1 MLGQSL
7 CADWQSYRKRPKS
20 WRNSGQAM
28 RAINGD
34 YSQLAAPLPLSGHTL
49 PATQVLSLIELLK
62 RWQVTEAEL
71 LAPFGLAVSTLE
83 QPETRL
89 PTEVMRQI
97 LERARALTGEPGLG
111 FYLGLQKRVSFYGFV
126 GYAAMSAAT
135 LREALE
141 LSVRFTPLVT
151 TALSMR
157 LQQHG
162 AIAALT
168 IETHD
173 DMGSARDIATLSL
186 VIGLWQIGSALTGRK
201 LTGRV
206 DIAMPEPS
214 YYSRFSHIVPEA
226 RFDQPAT
233 QLVFASQDL
242 DLPLVAPDPAALR
255 VLQKQCEEAL
265 LALGFD
271 STLEQRVRRMLPLN
285 DGFRSLEEVAVAL
298 AISPR
303 TLKRKLAHRSTT
315 FSELLDRERCERALL
330 MLGAANYSIDDIA
343 QRLGYSTP
351 PNFVRAFRRWMGTT
365 PAAYRRTRA

>member
-1 MLGQSL
+1 
-7 CADWQSYRKRPKS
+7 
-20 WRNSGQAM
+20 M
-28 RAINGD
+28 RARPR
-34 YSQLAAPLPLSGHTL
+34 SVSSFPAPAALSGHTL
-49 PATQVLSLIELLK
+49 PATQVLALIELLK
-62 RWQVTEAEL
+62 RWEVRASEL
-71 LAPFGLAVSTLE
+71 LAPFGIDEAALE
-83 QPETRL
+83 QPEARV
-89 PTEVMRQI
+89 PTEIMREL
-97 LERARALTGEPGLG
+97 LERARSLTGEPGLG

-126 GYAAMSAAT
+126 GYAAMSAST

-141 LSVRFTPLVT
+141 LAVRFTPLIT

-173 DMGSARDIATLSL
+173 DMGSARDIATFSL
-186 VIGLWQIGSALTGRK
+186 LIGLWQIGNALTGRE

-206 DIAMPEPS
+206 DVAMPEPS
-214 YYSRFSHIVPEA
+214 YWARFSHLVPTA

-233 QLVFASQDL
+233 QVVFAASDL

-255 VLQKQCEEAL
+255 VLQRQCEESL

-271 STLEQRVRRMLPLN
+271 STVEQRVRRMLPFS
-285 DGFRSLEEVAVAL
+285 DGFRSLEEVSAAL

-303 TLKRKLAHRSTT
+303 TLKRKLAARGTT

-330 MLGAANYSIDDIA
+330 MLGAAHYSIDDIA

-365 PAAYRRTRA
+365 PAAYRRSRMS

>member
-1 MLGQSL
+1 
-7 CADWQSYRKRPKS
+7 
-20 WRNSGQAM
+20 M
-28 RAINGD
+28 RVTTREH
-34 YSQLAAPLPLSGHTL
+34 LPLAVALTPSGHTL
-49 PATQVLSLIELLK
+49 PATQVLSLIELIK
-62 RWQVTEAEL
+62 RWDVSASAL
-71 LAPFGLAVSTLE
+71 LAPFALDEATLVR
-83 QPETRL
+83 PESRL
-89 PTEVMRQI
+89 PTELMRDI

-126 GYAAMSAAT
+126 GYAAMSAST

-141 LSVRFTPLVT
+141 LTVRFTPLVT

-157 LQQHG
+157 LHEHG
-162 AIAALT
+162 EIAALT
-168 IETHD
+168 IDAHD

-186 VIGLWQIGSALTGRK
+186 LVGLWQIGNALTGRE
-201 LTGRV
+201 LTGRC
-206 DIAMPEPS
+206 DIAIPQPS
-214 YYSRFSHIVPEA
+214 YYQRFTHIVPEL

-233 QLVFASQDL
+233 QFVFPAADL

-285 DGFRSLEEVAVAL
+285 DGFRSLEEVSAAL

-303 TLKRKLAHRSTT
+303 TLKRKLANRGTT

-330 MLGAANYSIDDIA
+330 MLGAAHHSIDDIA

-365 PAAYRRTRA
+365 PAAYRRSRS

>member
-1 MLGQSL
+1 
-7 CADWQSYRKRPKS
+7 
-20 WRNSGQAM
+20 M
-28 RAINGD
+28 RLITRD
-34 YSQLAAPLPLSGHTL
+34 CSPLAAALPSSGHTL
-49 PATQVLSLIELLK
+49 PATQVLSLIELIK
-62 RWQVTEAEL
+62 RWDVSAGAL
-71 LAPFGLAVSTLE
+71 LAPFGLEEAMLE
-83 QPETRL
+83 KPDARL
-89 PTEVMRQI
+89 PTELMREI

-111 FYLGLQKRVSFYGFV
+111 YYLGLQKRVSFYGFV
-126 GYAAMSAAT
+126 GYAAMSAST

-141 LSVRFTPLVT
+141 LTVRFTPLVT

-157 LQQHG
+157 LHQHDEV
-162 AIAALT
+162 AAL
-168 IETHD
+168 IIDTHD

-186 VIGLWQIGSALTGRK
+186 LVGLWQIGNTLTGRE
-201 LTGRV
+201 LTGRC

-214 YYSRFSHIVPEA
+214 YYQRFAHVVPST

-233 QLVFASQDL
+233 QLVFAASDL

-271 STLEQRVRRMLPLN
+271 STLEQRVRRMLPLT
-285 DGFRSLEEVAVAL
+285 DGFRSLEEVSASL

-303 TLKRKLAHRSTT
+303 TLKRKLAHRGTT
-315 FSELLDRERCERALL
+315 FSELLDRERCERALI
-330 MLGAANYSIDDIA
+330 MLSAAHYSIDDIA

-365 PAAYRRTRA
+365 PAAYRRSRS

>member
-1 MLGQSL
+1 
-7 CADWQSYRKRPKS
+7 
-20 WRNSGQAM
+20 M
-28 RAINGD
+28 RATNRD
-34 YSQLAAPLPLSGHTL
+34 YSQLAMPAPPSGHTL

-62 RWQVTEAEL
+62 RWNIRASEL
-71 LAPFGLAVSTLE
+71 LAPFGLEESALEQANMRVSTE
-83 QPETRL
+83 MMCE
-89 PTEVMRQI
+89 M
-97 LERARALTGEPGLG
+97 LERARSLTGEPGLG

-141 LSVRFTPLVT
+141 LSVRFAPLVT
-151 TALSMR
+151 TALSLR

-162 AIAALT
+162 DIAGLT

-186 VIGLWQIGSALTGRK
+186 LIGLRQIGSALTGRA
-201 LTGRV
+201 LTGRA
-206 DIAMPEPS
+206 DFAMPEPS
-214 YYSRFSHIVPEA
+214 YYSRFAHIVPDA
-226 RFDQPAT
+226 RFDQPTT
-233 QLVFASQDL
+233 QLVFAAADL

-271 STLEQRVRRMLPLN
+271 CTLEQRVRRMLPQT

-303 TLKRKLAHRSTT
+303 TLKRKLANRGTT

-330 MLGAANYSIDDIA
+330 MLGAAHYSIDDIA

-365 PAAYRRTRA
+365 PAAYRRSRS

>member
-1 MLGQSL
+1 M
-7 CADWQSYRKRPKS
+7 P
-20 WRNSGQAM
+20 
-28 RAINGD
+28 
-34 YSQLAAPLPLSGHTL
+34 LAGHTL

-62 RWQVTEAEL
+62 RWNVRASDL
-71 LAPFGLAVSTLE
+71 LAPFGLEESALE
-83 QPETRL
+83 QPNARI
-89 PTEVMRQI
+89 PTELMREI
-97 LERARALTGEPGLG
+97 LERARSLTGEPGLG

-141 LSVRFTPLVT
+141 LAVRFTPLVT

-162 AIAALT
+162 EIAAL
-168 IETHD
+168 IIDTHD
-173 DMGSARDIATLSL
+173 DMGSARDIATFSL
-186 VIGLWQIGSALTGRK
+186 VIGLWQIGGALTGRE
-201 LTGRV
+201 LTGRA
-206 DIAMPEPS
+206 DFAMPEPS
-214 YYSRFSHIVPEA
+214 YFSRFAHIVPGT

-233 QLVFASQDL
+233 QLVFAAPDL

-271 STLEQRVRRMLPLN
+271 STLEQRVRRMLPLT

-303 TLKRKLAHRSTT
+303 TLKRKLANRGTT

-365 PAAYRRTRA
+365 PAAYRRSRS

>member
-1 MLGQSL
+1 
-7 CADWQSYRKRPKS
+7 
-20 WRNSGQAM
+20 M
-28 RAINGD
+28 RASTTRD
-34 YSQLAAPLPLSGHTL
+34 YSQLAAPVPLAGHTL

-62 RWQVTEAEL
+62 RWNVRASEL
-71 LAPFGLAVSTLE
+71 LAPFGLEEAALE
-83 QPETRL
+83 EPNARL
-89 PTEVMRQI
+89 PTELMREI
-97 LERARALTGEPGLG
+97 LERARSLTGEPGLG

-126 GYAAMSAAT
+126 GYAAMSAST

-141 LSVRFTPLVT
+141 LAVRFTPLVT
-151 TALSMR
+151 TALSLR

-162 AIAALT
+162 EIAALI

-186 VIGLWQIGSALTGRK
+186 LIGLWQIGSALTGHE
-201 LTGRV
+201 LTGRI
-206 DIAMPEPS
+206 DFAMPEPS
-214 YYSRFSHIVPEA
+214 YFSRFAHILPA
-226 RFDQPAT
+226 QRTRFDQPAT
-233 QLVFASQDL
+233 QLVFASEEL

-255 VLQKQCEEAL
+255 VLQKQGEEAL

-271 STLEQRVRRMLPLN
+271 STLEQRVRRMLPLT

-303 TLKRKLAHRSTT
+303 TLKRKLANRGTT

-330 MLGAANYSIDDIA
+330 MLGAAHHSIDDIA

-365 PAAYRRTRA
+365 PAAYRRSRS